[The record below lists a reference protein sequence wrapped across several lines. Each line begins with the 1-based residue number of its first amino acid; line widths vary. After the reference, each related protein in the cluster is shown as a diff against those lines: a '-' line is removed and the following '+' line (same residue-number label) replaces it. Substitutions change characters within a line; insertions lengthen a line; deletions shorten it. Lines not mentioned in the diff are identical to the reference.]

1 MYASAKNGNN
11 FYKLYDIVIS
21 RENILLAYRN
31 LKKNTGSTT
40 KGTDNKN
47 IKDFEK
53 LSSEQLVDLVREKFT
68 HYYPKSV
75 RRVYIPKA
83 NGQLRPLGIPTIEDR
98 LIQQCILQVMEPIC
112 EAKFYNYSYGF
123 RPNRNSKHAIARAYS
138 LAQINKLTFCVD
150 IDLKGFFDNVNHAKL
165 LKQLWSL
172 GIRDKRLIS
181 IISKMLKAEIKGY
194 GIPIKGTPQ
203 GGILSPLLAN
213 IVLNELDWWIASQWD
228 NIPTKFEYR
237 QKGNKHVALRSTKL
251 KEMHIVRYADDFKIF
266 CSSREDAEKIYH
278 SVVKW
283 LKERLNLEV
292 NQEKSKIVN
301 LRNEYSE
308 FLGIKFKLY
317 KSKGKLVI
325 QSRICDKAK
334 NRILS
339 DIKHLLGK
347 IRKYDYAE
355 YPKQLNAMIMGYHNY
370 YNMATRISDD
380 FSNIQNRTFKKMR
393 NKRIRTQTG
402 FTPKVIKERY
412 GKYNGEKVFLRGVQ
426 IIPIYAVRF
435 STPLQFGRGVCSYT
449 EEGRMKIHKN
459 IKQHLTKRLIYIM
472 SNPNPNYSVEYN
484 DNRISLYSGQLGK
497 CGITGEFL
505 EPHEMHCHHKVPR
518 SLGGTDEYM
527 NLIYISIEAHKLIHA
542 TTTETI
548 EKYMNRLKLDD
559 KAFKKVNNLRKL
571 AELNEIIQIN

>member
-194 GIPIKGTPQ
+194 
-203 GGILSPLLAN
+203 
-213 IVLNELDWWIASQWD
+213 
-228 NIPTKFEYR
+228 
-237 QKGNKHVALRSTKL
+237 
-251 KEMHIVRYADDFKIF
+251 
-266 CSSREDAEKIYH
+266 
-278 SVVKW
+278 
-283 LKERLNLEV
+283 
-292 NQEKSKIVN
+292 
-301 LRNEYSE
+301 
-308 FLGIKFKLY
+308 
-317 KSKGKLVI
+317 
-325 QSRICDKAK
+325 
-334 NRILS
+334 
-339 DIKHLLGK
+339 
-347 IRKYDYAE
+347 
-355 YPKQLNAMIMGYHNY
+355 
-370 YNMATRISDD
+370 
-380 FSNIQNRTFKKMR
+380 
-393 NKRIRTQTG
+393 
-402 FTPKVIKERY
+402 
-412 GKYNGEKVFLRGVQ
+412 
-426 IIPIYAVRF
+426 
-435 STPLQFGRGVCSYT
+435 
-449 EEGRMKIHKN
+449 
-459 IKQHLTKRLIYIM
+459 
-472 SNPNPNYSVEYN
+472 
-484 DNRISLYSGQLGK
+484 
-497 CGITGEFL
+497 
-505 EPHEMHCHHKVPR
+505 
-518 SLGGTDEYM
+518 
-527 NLIYISIEAHKLIHA
+527 
-542 TTTETI
+542 
-548 EKYMNRLKLDD
+548 
-559 KAFKKVNNLRKL
+559 
-571 AELNEIIQIN
+571 